1 MAKYICMVC
10 RYVYDED
17 KGIPEKG
24 IPAGTKWED
33 LPDDWVCP
41 VCGSP
46 KEEFE
51 PLDDDSSAPAA
62 APTKTAPKASKTG
75 GLGGTVSIPNGY
87 DDDMREISY
96 AEAAVLCSNL
106 AMGCEKQYLP
116 EEAAAFR
123 KISEFYMSKA
133 APIEGTFDDLLNLVN
148 ETLATNAE
156 ALKTSIDEVDH
167 GANRA
172 AFWNDGVTRM
182 LKGILARYGKDGA
195 AMLDGTK
202 IFVCDICGFIYI
214 GDAPPAVCPV
224 CKVPSLKI
232 FEVKRD

>member
-62 APTKTAPKASKTG
+62 APAKTAPKASKTG

-123 KISEFYMSKA
+123 KIS
-133 APIEGTFDDLLNLVN
+133 DDLLNLVN

>member
-1 MAKYICMVC
+1 MKYVC
-10 RYVYDED
+10 QVCGYTYDE
-17 KGIPEKG
+17 EKG
-24 IPAGTKWED
+24 DADNGYAPGTKWED
-33 LPDDWVCP
+33 LPEDWVCP

-51 PLDDDSSAPAA
+51 PLEDDSPAPAA
-62 APTKTAPKASKTG
+62 APVKTVSKTG
-75 GLGGTVSIPNGY
+75 KLEGTVTVPNGY

-133 APIEGTFDDLLNLVN
+133 APIEGTFEDLLNLVN

-195 AMLDGTK
+195 SMLDGTK

-214 GDAPPAVCPV
+214 GYEPPAVCPD

-232 FEVKRD
+232 FEVGRD